1 MPSWSHPYNMMVTAG
16 ISVKLSLQ
24 QIIYNYVKNYKNIK
38 EEDIINIIYFDSPVS
53 ITKQQIKNILSHLVS
68 QKRLIIKENNGKI
81 NYCVNNTQIT

>member
-1 MPSWSHPYNMMVTAG
+1 MINEE
-16 ISVKLSLQ
+16 
-24 QIIYNYVKNYKNIK
+24 IIYNYVKNYKNIK

-81 NYCVNNTQIT
+81 NYCVNNT

>member
-1 MPSWSHPYNMMVTAG
+1 MINEE
-16 ISVKLSLQ
+16 
-24 QIIYNYVKNYKNIK
+24 IIYNYVKNYKNIK

>member
-1 MPSWSHPYNMMVTAG
+1 MGDCMINEE
-16 ISVKLSLQ
+16 
-24 QIIYNYVKNYKNIK
+24 IIYNYVKNYKNIK